1 VKSIDEAEAAT
12 RLDEILNEA
21 EQQPI
26 VIRRQGRDFAAIVS
40 AADYE
45 PLRTLNVQSF
55 LSLREQLAREASVN
69 GLTEKKLSDLLGDT

>member
-1 VKSIDEAEAAT
+1 MKSIDEAEAKA

-45 PLRTLNVQSF
+45 RLRTLVERPE
-55 LSLREQLAREASVN
+55 LSEPVRTGRS
-69 GLTEKKLSDLLGDT
+69 